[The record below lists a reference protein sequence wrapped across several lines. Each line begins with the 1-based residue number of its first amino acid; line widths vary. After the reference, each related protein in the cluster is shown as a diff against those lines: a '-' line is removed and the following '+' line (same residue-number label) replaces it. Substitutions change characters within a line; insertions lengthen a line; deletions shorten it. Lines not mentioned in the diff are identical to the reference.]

1 MRVLRGLGGSVL
13 WILAGVL
20 GLLGVVLSV
29 TLILAPV
36 GIPLLMLARRLFRY
50 SMRLF
55 LPREVRHPV
64 QESGKSLRGGAKGA
78 ADAVASAAPDV
89 KGARKRGK
97 KVRKKARKKK
107 KSLLDRVSDLL

>member
-29 TLILAPV
+29 TLILAPL

-50 SMRLF
+50 AMRLF

-64 QESGKSLRGGAKGA
+64 QESGKSLRRGAK
-78 ADAVASAAPDV
+78 DASGTVASASPDL
-89 KGARKRGK
+89 KGARKTGK
-97 KVRKKARKKK
+97 KLRKKARKKK
-107 KSLLDRVSDLL
+107 KSVLDRVSDLL